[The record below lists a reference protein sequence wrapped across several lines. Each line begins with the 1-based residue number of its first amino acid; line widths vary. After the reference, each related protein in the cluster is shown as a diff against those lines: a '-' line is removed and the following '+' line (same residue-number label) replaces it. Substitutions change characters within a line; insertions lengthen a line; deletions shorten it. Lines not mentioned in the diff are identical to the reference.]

1 MTTKFQYSGDQFPY
15 VLMGTYGTAGDPVYV
30 STGSGLTF
38 KSQAGGTGNSTSF
51 IGLLAENCATGDYVA
66 VECAGVFQM
75 PKTASANKIEIGDLI
90 HIGTASS
97 TESLVGTE
105 AIGTHIGYCAVQSST
120 DSANVSV
127 FIKPTLFFT
136 P

>member
-15 VLMGTYGTAGDPVYV
+15 VLMGTPGTAGDPVYL

-38 KSQAGGTGNSTSF
+38 KSQAGGTGNSTAF
-51 IGLLAENCATGDYVA
+51 IGILAENTAAGSYGA
-66 VECAGVFQM
+66 VTCAGIFQL
-75 PKTASANKIEIGDLI
+75 PKTSTSNKIEIGDLV
-90 HIGTASS
+90 HIGSAST

-105 AIGTHIGYCAVQSST
+105 AIGTHVGYCAVQSST
-120 DSANVSV
+120 SDAFVSV
-127 FIKPTLFFT
+127 HIKPTLFFT